1 MTVTTVPKAS
11 VTISASPSNN
21 VCSGTSVKFTAV
33 PTNGGTTP
41 KYQWKKNGTSISG
54 ATSSTY
60 TSTSLANGNIITCV
74 MTSNLSGV
82 TGSPATSNS
91 ITMTVNS
98 NVTASVKITAS
109 PSGTIKS
116 GTIVKFTATPTNGGT
131 APTYQWKKNG
141 TAISGATSA
150 TYTSNTLANGNK
162 ITCVM
167 TSNAPCETG
176 SPATSNSITMIVTS
190 SSAPNGNNSEAIE
203 DINISSD
210 PNCCF
215 ELYPNPAIDN
225 ITVEIQQQA
234 TIEILSIEGQLIK
247 SISSSDNKTNID
259 VSALPKGM
267 YVVEVKTENG
277 VKMKKFI
284 KG

>member
-1 MTVTTVPKAS
+1 MTVTTVSKAS
-11 VTISASPSNN
+11 VSITANPSGAI
-21 VCSGTSVKFTAV
+21 CSGTSVKFTAT

-60 TSTSLANGNIITCV
+60 TSTSLANGNTITCV

-91 ITMTVNS
+91 ITMAVNS

-116 GTIVKFTATPTNGGT
+116 GTSVTFTATPTNGGT

-141 TAISGATSA
+141 TAISGATSS
-150 TYTSNTLANGNK
+150 TYTSTTLANGNK

-176 SPATSNSITMIVTS
+176 SPATSNSITMKVTS
-190 SSAPNGNNSEAIE
+190 SSTPNGNNEVVE
-203 DINISSD
+203 DINISTD

-225 ITVEIQQQA
+225 ITIEIQQQA

-277 VKMKKFI
+277 IKMKKFI
-284 KG
+284 KE